1 MIRIFTGEDRIK
13 AKQEVAK
20 ILGDDYEVIEGVD
33 LMVGDLPSV
42 FKGASLF
49 VEQRNILIRD
59 MAVNREVFEKLPE
72 YLDTPHNVIILE
84 LKLDKRSVAYKAV
97 KDKVEIREFALPK
110 DKSANMVFDVYRTAK
125 KDGKQAVKMLE
136 EIRPMQDAMMFFGL
150 MVSQALKD
158 YKMRQGVKE
167 KRALK
172 ELAKLDLDMKSS
184 KVEPWLLVEGFLLR
198 LGGL

>member
-125 KDGKQAVKMLE
+125 KDSKQAVKMLE
-136 EIRPMQDAMMFFGL
+136 EIRPTQDAMMFFGL

>member
-20 ILGDDYEVIEGVD
+20 ILGDNYEVIEGAD
-33 LMVGDLPSV
+33 LAVGDLPSV

-59 MAVNREVFEKLPE
+59 MAVNKEVFEKLPE
-72 YLDTPHNVIILE
+72 YLDTLHNVVVLE
-84 LKLDKRSVAYKAV
+84 LKLDKRSVVYKAV

-125 KDGKQAVKMLE
+125 KDGRRAVKMLE
-136 EIRPMQDAMMFFGL
+136 EIRPTQDAMMFFGL